1 MADLDRNVVL
11 NIVPIFNTATN
22 DGGLDDVTSNSAA
35 VAAIQTMVDPTTY
48 TISANDIK
56 SFNTGTI
63 ELLNN
68 TNVTGTLTV
77 NGQPLFTLAGSNFEV
92 SSANLYISTGA
103 IGFYL
108 LSTPITS
115 NEVGGFQLYASTVF
129 SIDTNNN
136 FLFQPYVADYGGGS
150 VTISSMPLIA
160 DTSIIS
166 SLILNSL
173 QVRQSTLLKNL
184 YVSGLAEIPVFLGYS
199 TVISSLTSLSYSR
212 FTTTSTILGQFGNVT
227 TSTLEVA
234 NPVRQMVVSSL
245 FSSTSTTGI
254 LSLSDRLTSA
264 GQRLYSSSNILY
276 FNGAPIGGTLS
287 YAFETLSF

>member
-1 MADLDRNVVL
+1 MAELDRNVVL

-22 DGGLDDVTSNSAA
+22 DGGLDNTASATA
-35 VAAIQTMVDPTTY
+35 AIAAIQTMVDPTTY

-68 TNVTGTLTV
+68 TNVTGSLTV

-136 FLFQPYVADYGGGS
+136 FLFQPYISNYGGGS
-150 VTISSMPLIA
+150 VTISSMPFIA

-199 TVISSLTSLSYSR
+199 TVISSLTTLGYSR
-212 FTTTSTILGQFGNVT
+212 FTTTSTLLGQFGHVT
-227 TSTLEVA
+227 ASTLEVA
-234 NPVRQMVVSSL
+234 NPLRQMVVSSL

-264 GQRLYSSSNILY
+264 GQKLYSSSNILY

>member
-1 MADLDRNVVL
+1 MAELDKNVVL

-22 DGGLDDVTSNSAA
+22 DGGAEAGSSSAA

-199 TVISSLTSLSYSR
+199 TVISSLTTLAYSR
-212 FTTTSTILGQFGNVT
+212 FTTTSTLLGQFGHVT

>member
-1 MADLDRNVVL
+1 MQRASLLLFAIFLQTALFSQNEVYDDFQDQDL
-11 NIVPIFNTATN
+11 NT
-22 DGGLDDVTSNSAA
+22 GLLWQGDTAHFSINSAR
-35 VAAIQTMVDPTTY
+35 Q
-48 TISANDIK
+48 
-56 SFNTGTI
+56 
-63 ELLNN
+63 LQLN
-68 TNVTGTLTV
+68 
-77 NGQPLFTLAGSNFEV
+77 Q
-92 SSANLYISTGA
+92 
-103 IGFYL
+103 
-108 LSTPITS
+108 
-115 NEVGGFQLYASTVF
+115 
-129 SIDTNNN
+129 
-136 FLFQPYVADYGGGS
+136 S
-150 VTISSMPLIA
+150 VA

-199 TVISSLTSLSYSR
+199 TVISSLTTLAYSR
-212 FTTTSTILGQFGNVT
+212 FTTTSTLLGQFGHVT

-234 NPVRQMVVSSL
+234 NPLRRLVVSSL

-264 GQRLYSSSNILY
+264 GQNLYSSSNILY

>member
-1 MADLDRNVVL
+1 MAELDRNVVL

-22 DGGLDDVTSNSAA
+22 DGGLDNTGAA
-35 VAAIQTMVDPTTY
+35 TAAIAAIQTMVDPTTY

-68 TNVTGTLTV
+68 TNVTGSLTV

-136 FLFQPYVADYGGGS
+136 FLFQPYISNYGGGS
-150 VTISSMPLIA
+150 VTISSMPFIA

-199 TVISSLTSLSYSR
+199 TVISSLTTLGYSR
-212 FTTTSTILGQFGNVT
+212 FTTTSTLLGQFGHVT

-234 NPVRQMVVSSL
+234 NPLRQMVVSSL

-264 GQRLYSSSNILY
+264 GQKLYSSSNILY

>member
-1 MADLDRNVVL
+1 MAELDRNVVL

-22 DGGLDDVTSNSAA
+22 DGGLDDAASSSAA

-68 TNVTGTLTV
+68 TNVTGSLTV

-136 FLFQPYVADYGGGS
+136 FLFQPYVSDYGGGS
-150 VTISSMPLIA
+150 VTISSMPFIA

-199 TVISSLTSLSYSR
+199 TVISSLTTLAYSR
-212 FTTTSTILGQFGNVT
+212 FTTTSTLLGQFGHVT
-227 TSTLEVA
+227 ASTLEVA
-234 NPVRQMVVSSL
+234 NPLRRLVVSSL

-264 GQRLYSSSNILY
+264 GQNLYSSSNILY